1 MKIAQ
6 VKFDMMIKKFTEI
19 GKLGL
24 MEFYRMLKGIN
35 INVNLLAF
43 MKLTF
48 QIKIEDL
55 KRFYKKFDLD
65 NDSKKNKTQ

>member
-1 MKIAQ
+1 
-6 VKFDMMIKKFTEI
+6 
-19 GKLGL
+19 

>member
-1 MKIAQ
+1 
-6 VKFDMMIKKFTEI
+6 
-19 GKLGL
+19 
-24 MEFYRMLKGIN
+24 
-35 INVNLLAF
+35 

-65 NDSKKNKTQ
+65 NDSKKKKYDWSKIIAALDFQEFKNCTLSTKANFRKAKK